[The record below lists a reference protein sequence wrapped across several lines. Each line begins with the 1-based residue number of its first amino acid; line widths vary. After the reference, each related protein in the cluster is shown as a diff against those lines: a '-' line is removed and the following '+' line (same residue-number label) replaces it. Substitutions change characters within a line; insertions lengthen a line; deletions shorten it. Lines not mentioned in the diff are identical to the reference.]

1 MAGIYIH
8 IPFCRKRCTY
18 CDFYTQIAPK
28 LVPSFVDAA
37 LKEIEYRKDYL
48 GNEIID
54 TIYFGGGTPSIIT
67 QSDFERYFKNISSFH
82 TISTDAEITFEAN
95 PDDLSIEYLE
105 GIRKLPFNRISIGIQ
120 SLIDRD
126 LKKVNRRHTGQQ
138 AIQAVQNAKSAGFE
152 NISIDLIYGLP
163 NQTIDEWK
171 SNLLQAFELDV
182 QHISIYGLTYE
193 EGTKLWVE
201 RKQGI
206 SPNLD
211 DETMNEMY
219 LITIDEMSKHGYDRY
234 EISNFCK
241 NGLQS
246 KHNSSYWKGEKYLG
260 IGPSAHSY
268 DEKSRQWNIS
278 NTEEYVKAMQKMDKF
293 FEVEVL
299 TTDNMYNDYVMV
311 SLRTA
316 NGANLNKIQ
325 NEFGP
330 KYASH
335 FLKSIEN
342 HIKNGLVIEEND
354 IYTLSIN
361 GIMVSNSVL
370 VDAMMA

>member
-37 LKEIEYRKDYL
+37 LNEIEYRKDYL

-67 QSDFERYFKNISSFH
+67 QSDFERFFKTISSFH

-120 SLIDRD
+120 SFIDRD

-246 KHNSSYWKGEKYLG
+246 KHNSSYWKGEIYLG

-278 NTEEYVKAMQKMDKF
+278 NTEEYVKAVQKMDKF

-325 NEFGP
+325 NEFGQ

-354 IYTLSIN
+354 IYTLSIS